1 MTRLFSI
8 ILLAFIS
15 TIGANAKNNAT
26 TDSVNSVIADC
37 AIDSRS
43 FLLQA
48 THMSYAGRDYQ
59 VLPATNYISV
69 SGDNV
74 IIQVSPQ
81 GAPEIP
87 GTLTQSGTITRW
99 KEKTRKNG
107 DREIDF
113 KIKSLSRVINVNILI
128 YKGSN
133 EGVAMVDGPSKIYLT
148 GTIGKF
154 IKGKVVEGFV
164 RP

>member
-1 MTRLFSI
+1 MQ
-8 ILLAFIS
+8 
-15 TIGANAKNNAT
+15 KNNAT
-26 TDSVNSVIADC
+26 TDSVNSVIANC